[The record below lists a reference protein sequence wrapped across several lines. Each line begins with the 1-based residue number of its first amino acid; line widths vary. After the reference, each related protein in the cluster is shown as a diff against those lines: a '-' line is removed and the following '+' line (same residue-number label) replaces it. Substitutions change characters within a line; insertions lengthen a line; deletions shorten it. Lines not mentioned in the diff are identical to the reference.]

1 MFLVRFALRQSGI
14 LKKHLEAALPDDTL
28 TWMNELTAE
37 MEERRKRVER
47 GGGAARLKKQHE
59 AGKLSARERVHTLL
73 DEDTFTEL
81 GVFTEHSGGELMAGI
96 DAPGEGVVTGYGQ
109 VGGRT
114 VFVFSQDFTVLGGSL
129 GKMHGQKIA
138 QVMDLAVK
146 TGAPIIG
153 LNDSAGARIQEGVD
167 SLSGYGEVFYRNA
180 VYSGV
185 VPQISA
191 ILGPCAGGAV
201 YSPALTDFVVM
212 AKGSS
217 YMFITGPEVIKSV
230 TKEDVTFEE
239 LGGADVHTRTS
250 GVAHLEAEDDEGVL
264 ENIRK
269 LLTYLP
275 QSAKEKPPL
284 KPTQDPDTRR
294 TPELLKIVHP
304 DQRRP
309 YPMTDV
315 IETIVDDKTF
325 FEIQPDF
332 AKNIVVG
339 FAHLGSQAVGIVA
352 NNPRHLA
359 GTLNIDASDKAA
371 RFIRTCDC
379 FNVPVV
385 TLVDVTGFL
394 PGVAQE
400 HAGIIRHGAKMLYA
414 YAEATVPKITL
425 IVRKSYG
432 GAYLAMNSRDMGAD
446 VVLAWPTSAVA
457 VMGAEGAANIIYR
470 RDIAGSKHPEATRA
484 EKIAEYKRKFDNP
497 YRAAAR
503 GYIDDVIDPK
513 DTRGHLIRH
522 LRMLAHKREERPFKK
537 HGNLPL

>member
-1 MFLVRFALRQSGI
+1 MS
-14 LKKHLEAALPDDTL
+14 DDTL
-28 TWMNELTAE
+28 AWMNELTAD
-37 MEERRKRVER
+37 MEERRKRVEK
-47 GGGAARLKKQHE
+47 GGGEARLQKQRD
-59 AGKLSARERVHTLL
+59 AGKLTARERIEALL
-73 DEDTFTEL
+73 DNESFIELGTFTEHL
-81 GVFTEHSGGELMAGI
+81 GGELVAGLE
-96 DAPGEGVVTGYGQ
+96 APGEGVVTGYGKI
-109 VGGRT
+109 GGRT
-114 VFVFSQDFTVLGGSL
+114 VFVFSQDFSVLGGSL

-138 QVMDLAVK
+138 HVMDLAVR

-201 YSPALTDFVVM
+201 YSPALTDFVLM
-212 AKGSS
+212 SQGSS

-230 TKEDVTFEE
+230 TKEDVSFED
-239 LGGADVHTRTS
+239 LGGADIHNRVS
-250 GVAHLEAEDDEGVL
+250 GVAHFSADGDREVL
-264 ENIRK
+264 QTIRE
-269 LLTYLP
+269 LLAYLP

-284 KPTQDPDTRR
+284 RSTRDPIERE
-294 TPELLKIVHP
+294 TPEVLKIVHP

-309 YPMTDV
+309 YPMIDV
-315 IETIVDDKTF
+315 IRAVVDDKQF
-325 FEIQPDF
+325 LEVQPGF
-332 AKNIVVG
+332 ARNILCG
-339 FAHLGSQAVGIVA
+339 FAHLGGQAVGIVA
-352 NNPRHLA
+352 NNPRYMA
-359 GTLNIDASDKAA
+359 GTLNIDASDKAS

-379 FNVPVV
+379 FNIPVL
-385 TLVDVTGFL
+385 TFVDVTGFL

-446 VVLAWPTSAVA
+446 IVLAWPTSAVA

-470 RDIAGSKHPEATRA
+470 RDIKASKEPDATRA
-484 EKIAEYKRKFDNP
+484 EKIAEYKKRFDNP
-497 YRAAAR
+497 YWAAKR

-513 DTRGHLIRH
+513 DTRRQLARH
-522 LRMLAHKREERPFKK
+522 LRMLSDKVEERPFKK
-537 HGNLPL
+537 HGNMPL

>member
-1 MFLVRFALRQSGI
+1 MA
-14 LKKHLEAALPDDTL
+14 DDTL
-28 TWMNELTAE
+28 SWMNELTAE
-37 MEERRKRVER
+37 MEERRKKIEL
-47 GGGAARLKKQHE
+47 GGGETRLKKQHD
-59 AGKLSARERVHTLL
+59 AGKQSARERIFNLL
-73 DEDTFTEL
+73 DEDSFVEL
-81 GVFTEHSGGELMAGI
+81 GVFTEHLGGDMMAGI
-96 DAPGEGVVTGYGQ
+96 SAPGEGVVTGYGTIK
-109 VGGRT
+109 GRT

-180 VYSGV
+180 IYSGV

-201 YSPALTDFVVM
+201 YSPAMTDFILM
-212 AKGSS
+212 AKGTS

-230 TKEDVTFEE
+230 TKEDVSFED
-239 LGGADVHTRTS
+239 LGGADVHTRKS
-250 GVAHLEAEDDEGVL
+250 GVAHLECDSDAGVL
-264 ENIRK
+264 EKIRE
-269 LLTYLP
+269 LLDFLP

-284 KPTQDPDTRR
+284 KKTKDKDNRE
-294 TPELLKIVHP
+294 TPELLNIVHP

-309 YPMTDV
+309 YPMHDV
-315 IETIVDDKTF
+315 IKTIVDEGQF
-325 FEIQPDF
+325 LEIQPDF
-332 AKNIVVG
+332 AKNIIVG
-339 FAHLGSQAVGIVA
+339 FAHLGGQAVGIVA
-352 NNPRHLA
+352 NNPRNMA
-359 GTLNIDASDKAA
+359 GTLNIDASDKAS

-379 FNVPVV
+379 FNIPIV
-385 TLVDVTGFL
+385 TLVDVTGFM
-394 PGVAQE
+394 PGVTQE

-414 YAEATVPKITL
+414 YAEASVPKITL

-446 VVLAWPTSAVA
+446 VVLAWPTGAVA

-470 RDIAGSKHPEATRA
+470 KEIQNSKTPEATRKS
-484 EKIAEYKRKFDNP
+484 KIDEYKKKFDNP
-497 YRAAAR
+497 YWAANR

-513 DTRGHLIRH
+513 DTRKHLIRH
-522 LRMLAHKREERPFKK
+522 LQMLEHKHEERPYKK
-537 HGNLPL
+537 HGNIPL

>member
-1 MFLVRFALRQSGI
+1 M
-14 LKKHLEAALPDDTL
+14 PDDTL

-37 MEERRKRVER
+37 MEERRKRIEA
-47 GGGAARLKKQHE
+47 GGGEERIQKQHD
-59 AGKLSARERVHTLL
+59 AGKMTARERVHTLL
-73 DEDTFTEL
+73 DEDSFVEL
-81 GVFTEHSGGELMAGI
+81 SVFTEHLDSEMMEEI
-96 DAPGEGVVTGYGQ
+96 DAPGEGVVTGYGTIN
-109 VGGRT
+109 GRT

-129 GKMHGQKIA
+129 GKMNAKKIC

-180 VYSGV
+180 IYSGV

-201 YSPALTDFVVM
+201 YSPAMTDFVVM
-212 AKGSS
+212 AKGTS

-239 LGGADVHTRTS
+239 LGGADVHNRKS
-250 GVAHLEAEDDEGVL
+250 GVAHLEADDDEGVL
-264 ENIRK
+264 TMIRE
-269 LLTYLP
+269 LLSYLP
-275 QSAKEKPPL
+275 QSAKEKPVMGET
-284 KPTQDPDTRR
+284 KDSATRS
-294 TPELLKIVHP
+294 TPELLNIVHP

-309 YPMTDV
+309 YPMHDV
-315 IETIVDDKTF
+315 IETVVDDKHF
-325 FEIQPDF
+325 FEVQPDF
-332 AKNIVVG
+332 AKNIIVG
-339 FAHLGSQAVGIVA
+339 FARLGGQSVGIVA
-352 NNPRHLA
+352 NNPRFMA

-379 FNVPVV
+379 FNVPIV
-385 TLVDVTGFL
+385 TFVDVTGFM

-414 YAEATVPKITL
+414 YAEASVPKITL

-470 RDIAGSKHPEATRA
+470 KEIKNSENPNATRA
-484 EKIAEYKRKFDNP
+484 EKIAEYKKQFDNP
-497 YRAAAR
+497 YWAAGR

-513 DTRGHLIRH
+513 DTRKHLIQH
-522 LRMLAHKREERPFKK
+522 LKMLSNKEETRPFKK
-537 HGNLPL
+537 HGNIPL

>member
-1 MFLVRFALRQSGI
+1 MA
-14 LKKHLEAALPDDTL
+14 DDSTL
-28 TWMNELTAE
+28 AWMNELTAE
-37 MEERRKRVER
+37 MEERRKRVEK
-47 GGGAARLKKQHE
+47 GGGEARLEKQRQ
-59 AGKLSARERVHTLL
+59 AGKLTARERLAALL
-73 DEDTFTEL
+73 DEGSFTEL
-81 GVFTEHSGGELMAGI
+81 SVFTEHLGAEMMRGVE
-96 DAPGEGVVTGYGQ
+96 APGEGVVTGYGA

-146 TGAPIIG
+146 TGAPIVG

-201 YSPALTDFVVM
+201 YSPALTDFVLM
-212 AKGSS
+212 SRGSS
-217 YMFITGPEVIKSV
+217 YMFITGPEVIRSV
-230 TKEDVTFEE
+230 TKEDVSFED
-239 LGGADVHTRTS
+239 LGGADVHNRKS
-250 GVAHLEAEDDEGVL
+250 GVAHLEADDDAGVL
-264 ENIRK
+264 VKIRE
-269 LLTYLP
+269 LLSYLP
-275 QSAKEKPPL
+275 QSAREKPPL
-284 KPTQDPDTRR
+284 KATRDSDTRE
-294 TPELLKIVHP
+294 TPELLNIVHP

-309 YPMTDV
+309 YAMLEV
-315 IETIVDDKTF
+315 IETLMDDRRF
-325 FEIQPDF
+325 FEIQPGF
-332 AKNIVVG
+332 AKNIIVG
-339 FAHLGSQAVGIVA
+339 FAHLGGQAVGVVA
-352 NNPRHLA
+352 NNPRHMA

-379 FNVPVV
+379 FNLPIV
-385 TLVDVTGFL
+385 TFVDVTGFL

-425 IVRKSYG
+425 ITRKSYG

-446 VVLAWPTSAVA
+446 VVLAWPTAAVA

-470 RDIAGSKHPEATRA
+470 REIQKSKNPEATRA
-484 EKIAEYKRKFDNP
+484 EKIAEYRKKFDNP
-497 YRAAAR
+497 YWAAAR

-513 DTRGHLIRH
+513 DTRKHLIRH
-522 LRMLAHKREERPFKK
+522 LRMLGNKREERPFKK
-537 HGNLPL
+537 HGNIPL

>member
-1 MFLVRFALRQSGI
+1 MS
-14 LKKHLEAALPDDTL
+14 EDTL
-28 TWMNELTAE
+28 RWMNELTAE
-37 MEERRKRVER
+37 MEERRKKVER
-47 GGGAARLKKQHE
+47 GGGEARQKKQHD
-59 AGKLSARERVHTLL
+59 AGKQTARERIESLL
-73 DEDTFTEL
+73 DEESFVEL
-81 GVFTEHSGGELMAGI
+81 SVFTEHMGGDLMDGI
-96 DAPGEGVVTGYGQ
+96 SAPGEGVVTGYGTIDD
-109 VGGRT
+109 RK

-138 QVMDLAVK
+138 KVMDLAAK
-146 TGAPIIG
+146 TGAPIVG
-153 LNDSAGARIQEGVD
+153 LNDSAGARIHEGVD

-201 YSPALTDFVVM
+201 YSPAMTDFILM

-217 YMFITGPEVIKSV
+217 FMFITGPEVIKSV
-230 TKEDVTFEE
+230 TKEDVSFED
-239 LGGADVHTRTS
+239 LGGSDVHNRKS
-250 GVAHLEAEDDEGVL
+250 GVAHFECDGDEGVL
-264 ENIRK
+264 SDIRK
-269 LLTYLP
+269 LLAYLP

-284 KPTQDPDTRR
+284 RTTKDKDSRE
-294 TPELLKIVHP
+294 TPELLDIVHP

-309 YPMTDV
+309 YPMQDV
-315 IETIVDDKTF
+315 IKAVVDDKTF
-325 FEIQPDF
+325 FEVQPDF
-332 AKNIVVG
+332 AKNIMVG
-339 FAHLGSQAVGIVA
+339 FAHLGGQAVGIVA
-352 NNPRHLA
+352 NNPRHMA
-359 GTLNIDASDKAA
+359 GTLNIDASDKAS

-379 FNVPVV
+379 FNVPIV

-470 RDIAGSKHPEATRA
+470 KDIKASKTPEATRQA
-484 EKIAEYKRKFDNP
+484 KIDDYKKKFDNP
-497 YRAAAR
+497 YWAAGR

-513 DTRGHLIRH
+513 DTRKHLIRH
-522 LRMLAHKREERPFKK
+522 LRMLSEKEENRPYKK
-537 HGNLPL
+537 HGNIPL